1 LKRRNNAL
9 IGFAAVVFFLAFGL
23 SIVWAEQTKNDKEV
37 LVKIGGEVITR
48 ADLELRISGM
58 PPEMQKKYATKEQKK
73 EYLDQL
79 VRGKLL
85 ALEAKAS
92 GIDQEKIFSLR
103 LQDTV
108 NRTLANEYIQKN
120 VYQVINV
127 TDKDTEAWYNA
138 HKDDFK
144 NPAMVKAQHILVRVP
159 PETTKIE
166 DLNGYL
172 MKAEHIKSELTGGA
186 SFEKL
191 AEKYSDDVMSKMR
204 GGDLGLITR
213 KKVLPEFAEA
223 AFALKKNEISK
234 PVKTRSG
241 YHIINVKDITESSH
255 KTLKEAESEI
265 RTLLLEKQRRTAIER
280 EVERL
285 KKKYK
290 VVYDE

>member
-1 LKRRNNAL
+1 LKRRNNVL

-23 SIVWAEQTKNDKEV
+23 SAVWAEQAKNDKEI
-37 LVKIGGEVITR
+37 LVRIGGEVITR

-120 VYQVINV
+120 VYPVINV
-127 TDKDTEAWYNA
+127 TEKDIEAWYNA

-172 MKAEHIKSELTGGA
+172 MKAQHIKSELTGGA
-186 SFEKL
+186 SFESL
-191 AEKYSDDVMSKMR
+191 AAKYSDDMMSKMK
-204 GGDLGLITR
+204 GGELGYITR
-213 KKVLPEFAEA
+213 KKMLPEFAEA
-223 AFALKKNEISK
+223 AFAVKKNEISN
-234 PVKTRSG
+234 PVRTASG
-241 YHIINVKDITESSH
+241 YHIIRITDRIEESY
-255 KTLKEAESEI
+255 KTLKGAESEI
-265 RTLLLEKQRRTAIER
+265 RTLLLEKKRKAAIER

-285 KKKYK
+285 EKKYK